1 MSESKKRPL
10 TFIFLLFLVWRG
22 IHFYSKNDLNLS
34 QTACMSAKNAPREC
48 IYVRL
53 AGAQKECSIANWPKR
68 WHWKC
73 EIGLFGC
80 ACDFNSKSG
89 CHSPADDVS
98 VGWKCDK
105 IFPPRDKFAKSM
117 KLWECCLHFLFN
129 YSPTLCARVYIDS
142 FTLNLYICSRHYRAV
157 AK

>member
-98 VGWKCDK
+98 VGWKCDENFPASGQICK
-105 IFPPRDKFAKSM
+105 IN
-117 KLWECCLHFLFN
+117 E
-129 YSPTLCARVYIDS
+129 TLRVL
-142 FTLNLYICSRHYRAV
+142 FTLSIQLLTHLMRSGLYRQFYAKPIYMFMALSRGR
-157 AK
+157 